1 MAIDVAFAAYCLLPH
16 LPCSHAAIRSWT
28 SACSIVILGAG
39 VDVALTV
46 GNGRFKHGEAWPLF
60 REEVF
65 PVYRPR
71 LLADQALP
79 VTRDQLARWP
89 LLHVAGMTGRPHW
102 RGHDGTPPSNS
113 QGSAKLRVDN
123 CTLVIPGGA

>member
-1 MAIDVAFAAYCLLPH
+1 MNVSLFSSDRLP
-16 LPCSHAAIRSWT
+16 
-28 SACSIVILGAG
+28 VLGAG
-39 VDVALTV
+39 VDVALTI

-89 LLHVAGMTGRPHW
+89 LLHVAGMTGLPHW
-102 RGHDGTPPSNS
+102 RGHDGPPPSNS
-113 QGSAKLRVDN
+113 QGSATLRVDN